1 MTQKCKRLSRLFF
14 CLSWLLTVCPVLVYL
29 VRAFVIGLP
38 HQKLTLGCMVVVAGI
53 LTAISVMNKVVIR
66 STKWILI
73 LGIYAAIREILPL
86 LIMIAVFTIIDEFI
100 IGPLHRHYKLKYKIN
115 KEMDDRG
122 I

>member
-14 CLSWLLTVCPVLVYL
+14 CLSWLLTVAPVLVYL
-29 VRAFVIGLP
+29 VRAFAIGLP

-53 LTAISVMNKVVIR
+53 LTAISAMSKVVIR

-73 LGIYAAIREILPL
+73 LGIYAAIKEILPL
-86 LIMIAVFTIIDEFI
+86 LIMIAVFTILDEFI
-100 IGPLHRHYKLKYKIN
+100 ISPLHKHYKLKYKIN

-122 I
+122 V

>member
-1 MTQKCKRLSRLFF
+1 MTQKFKRLSRLFF
-14 CLSWLLTVCPVLVYL
+14 CLSWLLTVAPVLVYL

-53 LTAISVMNKVVIR
+53 LTAISIMNKVVIR

-86 LIMIAVFTIIDEFI
+86 LIMIAVFTILDEFI
-100 IGPLHRHYKLKYKIN
+100 ISPLHKHYKLKYKIN

>member
-14 CLSWLLTVCPVLVYL
+14 CISWLLTVCPVLVYL

-53 LTAISVMNKVVIR
+53 LTAISALNKVVFR

-73 LGIYAAIREILPL
+73 LGIYAAISEILPL

-100 IGPLHRHYKLKYKIN
+100 VEPLHKHYKLKYKIN